1 MRTDELDE
9 NSYLE
14 ILQNISRTLGCRREE
29 IRDFRPGPS
38 GMMNR
43 SYCFRVG
50 EGEYLY
56 RRPGPGTNA
65 LVNRAHEK
73 QSLRLAGELGLDPT
87 CLYMDGR
94 QGWKISR
101 YVPEFREPDYG
112 SGEDSRRILAVLRRL
127 HAAPFRPD
135 YGLRPWEDA
144 LALETQIRR
153 EDPEAFLH
161 FEDLKA
167 RLAPLAVRA
176 AADGVEPCFCHG
188 DCYKPNWLLLPDGG
202 TILIDWEYAGTSDPG
217 VDLGY
222 YLIDGEMDMPAA
234 ERFIREYLGEG
245 FTEAL
250 LRHYLTMAALTGYY
264 WCLWALLR
272 RVRGID
278 NGDAPSRWERM
289 TRTYAEWLSR

>member
-1 MRTDELDE
+1 MFADVLDE
-9 NSYLE
+9 RSSRE
-14 ILQNISRTLGCRREE
+14 ILQNIRRTLGCREEE

-65 LVNRAHEK
+65 LVNRRHEK
-73 QSLRLAGELGLDPT
+73 QSLLLAGELGLDPT
-87 CLYMDGR
+87 CVYMDGEE
-94 QGWKISR
+94 GWKISR

-112 SGEDSRRILAVLRRL
+112 SEEDSRRILAVLRRL
-127 HAAPFRPD
+127 HASPVRPD
-135 YGLRPWEDA
+135 YGLNPWVDG
-144 LALETQIRR
+144 LLLETQIRR
-153 EDPEAFLH
+153 EAPETFRPW
-161 FEDLKA
+161 EGLKA
-167 RLAPLAVRA
+167 RLAPLAAEA

-202 TILIDWEYAGTSDPG
+202 TLLVDWEYAGTADPG

-222 YLIDGEMDMPAA
+222 YLIDGEMEREAA
-234 ERFIREYLGEG
+234 ERFIREYLGER
-245 FTEAL
+245 FTEPL
-250 LRHYLTMAALTGYY
+250 LRHYLNMAAVTGYY

-272 RVRGID
+272 EVRGID
-278 NGDAPSRWERM
+278 NGDALLRWERM
-289 TRTYAEWLSR
+289 TRTYADLLTS